1 MIPWIMFPNS
11 STDLAFSHL
20 QFSGKAEENQQR
32 SSYFLKDNQKSLYQ
46 SPGTMYIKLINLK
59 ANFVLIFTQA

>member
-20 QFSGKAEENQQR
+20 QFSGKAKENEHR
-32 SSYFLKDNQKSLYQ
+32 PSYQGQQKSLYQ
-46 SPGTMYIKLINLK
+46 SPGTMYIKLVNLK
-59 ANFVLIFTQA
+59 ANFVLIFITQA